1 MVLTDNLFS
10 TKGIRVTLFLFFL
23 VWGYI
28 SSPLIPLVE
37 NLINPT
43 YYPYS
48 IIFIFKPDA
57 IKKPGSSKTS
67 GFKNI
72 SHSIINYRQ
81 SQL

>member
-1 MVLTDNLFS
+1 MVLTDNLVS

-23 VWGYI
+23 VWGYM

-57 IKKPGSSKTS
+57 IKNPEVQKPPGLK
-67 GFKNI
+67 I
-72 SHSIINYRQ
+72 YRI
-81 SQL
+81 QL